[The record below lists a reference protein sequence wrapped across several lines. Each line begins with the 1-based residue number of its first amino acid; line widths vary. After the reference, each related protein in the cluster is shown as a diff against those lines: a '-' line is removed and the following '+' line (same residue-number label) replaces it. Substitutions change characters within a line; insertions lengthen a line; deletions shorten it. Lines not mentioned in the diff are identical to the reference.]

1 MRGMRRWSIGVGLL
15 ALLAW
20 AFPASGQQ
28 ILIDKP
34 VRAGELI
41 VFPDLNDPLSYYY
54 VNDKPHL
61 ATDAT
66 GKPQFSFLR
75 YVENVRSGATEA
87 EAREGEG
94 GGIVHAVV
102 ALSVTPQQIAE
113 GQRGLQRVKPGAKI
127 VGPVVFKS
135 GKFGLVSSFKDTN
148 GNLTKQVVGLGNAP
162 LLDGE
167 KAAVSMQ
174 LTKLGAKILWESFQ
188 TPTPDISFSFE
199 MDMTGYRS
207 PHRALIEA
215 NFDQIYEHKA
225 FGAGIAT
232 KYLAAE
238 IKAAYDDLKRE
249 GAIKLTQVGE
259 DEKLDALITTAYNK
273 ITEMMFAPI
282 GGTGT
287 PDLAS
292 LTGAGGSGGG
302 LLDKATSMLEKNR
315 TAAKAENEKIRAE
328 NKDIREE
335 NRKAEAT
342 AARGRSSRG
351 SAAAPASHE
360 ATHASQASAGRDSTA
375 SDEEGPVVM
384 PAARDEGV
392 ERPGRTDM
400 ADVDRISRGGE
411 APAPAPVAEREEEDV
426 PEFAVLASFEMKS
439 VHQSGVFK
447 IDLNKYT
454 TDNLTLRFD
463 ENVGDLRSLMKEGEN
478 FRQVN
483 LDDPLYKQREL
494 VVFVDGMNAKDF
506 GDYINF
512 ATVQMRKKHQLGDE
526 TQDEVR
532 IDRANF
538 NKEGNNF
545 KLMYGWKNDS
555 DRRQWMNYEY
565 QTTWSFFGGKDLQT
579 PWQRANAGAINLAP
593 PFQKRSVDLQA
604 DPDVIAKAEVRS
616 ITVKVYYKLGETEQV
631 KQVTLNATKGQLS
644 DRVDFIL
651 PAGKVDYDYEIKW
664 TLKGNRS
671 ATSGRKTGS
680 DAILFVDELPNAG

>member
-1 MRGMRRWSIGVGLL
+1 MARPVRIILAFAAL
-15 ALLAW
+15 ALIGAPF
-20 AFPASGQQ
+20 AQAQQ

-34 VRAGELI
+34 VRAGEL
-41 VFPDLNDPLSYYY
+41 VCFPDLNDPMAYYY

-61 ATDAT
+61 ATDAN

-102 ALSVTPQQIAE
+102 ALSVPPEMVADA
-113 GQRGLQRVKPGAKI
+113 QRQLQRTVPGAKLM
-127 VGPVVFKS
+127 GPVVYKS

-188 TPTPDISFSFE
+188 TPTPDISFTFE
-199 MDMTGYRS
+199 MDVTGFRS

-225 FGAGIAT
+225 FAAGVAT
-232 KYLAAE
+232 QYLAAE
-238 IKAAYDDLKRE
+238 IKGAFDDLRRE
-249 GAIKLTQVGE
+249 GAIKLTQVGD

-273 ITEMMFAPI
+273 ISDMMFSPS

-292 LTGAGGSGGG
+292 LTGAGGQP
-302 LLDKATSMLEKNR
+302 SMLERATQMLAANR
-315 TAAKAENEKIRAE
+315 AATNAENAQIRAE
-328 NKDIREE
+328 NRRNREE
-335 NRKAEAT
+335 RRQAEA
-342 AARGRSSRG
+342 RSLRER
-351 SAAAPASHE
+351 SAALASAGGHDGAVPDSIDWGPPLAPASHPYDAPE
-360 ATHASQASAGRDSTA
+360 ADGVPADRKEETA
-375 SDEEGPVVM
+375 P
-384 PAARDEGV
+384 
-392 ERPGRTDM
+392 T
-400 ADVDRISRGGE
+400 
-411 APAPAPVAEREEEDV
+411 
-426 PEFAVLASFEMKS
+426 FAVLASFEMKS
-439 VHQSGVFK
+439 VHQSGKFT

-463 ENVGDLRSLMKEGEN
+463 ENVGDMRSLMKEGDN

-512 ATVQMRKKHQLGDE
+512 ATVQLRKRHQAGDE

-532 IDRANF
+532 IDRKNF
-538 NKEGNNF
+538 NSEGNAF
-545 KLMYGWKNDS
+545 KLLYGWKNDT
-555 DRRQWMNYEY
+555 DRRRWIDYEV
-565 QTTWSFFGGKDLQT
+565 QTTWIFFGGQQMVQ
-579 PWQRANAGAINLAP
+579 PWKAANAGAINLAP

-604 DPDVIAKAEVRS
+604 DPDLIAQAGVRS
-616 ITVKVYYKLGETEQV
+616 ITVKVYYKAGEAEQV
-631 KQVTLNATKGQLS
+631 KTATLNPAKGQLS

-651 PAGKVDYDYEIKW
+651 PSGAADYDYEITW
-664 TLKGNRS
+664 QLKGNRTVS
-671 ATSGRKTGS
+671 SGRKHAS
-680 DAILFVDELPNAG
+680 QAVLFVDEPAAG

>member
-1 MRGMRRWSIGVGLL
+1 MNAGRRVVLRSAA
-15 ALLAW
+15 ALLVVIACGAGPAW
-20 AFPASGQQ
+20 AQQ

-34 VRAGELI
+34 VRAGDL
-41 VFPDLNDPLSYYY
+41 VCFPDLNDPLSYYY

-61 ATDAT
+61 ATDAN

-75 YVENVRSGATEA
+75 YVENVRSRASEA

-102 ALSVTPQQIAE
+102 ALSVPREMIAQA
-113 GQRGLQRVKPGAKI
+113 QRELQRVKPGAKL

-135 GKFGLVSSFKDTN
+135 GKFGLVSSFKDTQ

-199 MDMTGYRS
+199 MDVTGFRS
-207 PHRALIEA
+207 PQRAVIEA

-225 FGAGIAT
+225 FAVGVASQ
-232 KYLAAE
+232 YLAAE
-238 IKAAYDDLKRE
+238 IKGAFDDLKRE
-249 GAIKLTQVGE
+249 GSIKLTQVGE

-273 ITEMMFAPI
+273 ITEMMFSPM
-282 GGTGT
+282 GGTGG
-287 PDLAS
+287 PDLAG
-292 LTGAGGSGGG
+292 LTGSGGQPSMLDRATSYLRQNQQDARAENEKVRAENRQIREENRRDAERDRRTAAASPAGGSGG
-302 LLDKATSMLEKNR
+302 SEPV
-315 TAAKAENEKIRAE
+315 AEPA
-328 NKDIREE
+328 DS
-335 NRKAEAT
+335 
-342 AARGRSSRG
+342 GGGG
-351 SAAAPASHE
+351 S
-360 ATHASQASAGRDSTA
+360 DSTA
-375 SDEEGPVVM
+375 
-384 PAARDEGV
+384 
-392 ERPGRTDM
+392 
-400 ADVDRISRGGE
+400 VDRPRGYRPRPPSLE
-411 APAPAPVAEREEEDV
+411 PTYADQARPTDTPRTQPVAEREEETV
-426 PEFAVLASFEMKS
+426 PSFAVLASFEMKS
-439 VHQSGVFK
+439 VRQRGIFK

-463 ENVGDLRSLMKEGEN
+463 ENVGDMRSLMKEGEH

-512 ATVQMRKKHQLGDE
+512 ATVQMRKKHQAGDE

-532 IDRANF
+532 IDRKNF
-538 NKEGNNF
+538 SSEGNAF
-545 KLMYGWKNDS
+545 KLLYGWKNDA

-565 QTTWSFFGGKDLQT
+565 QTTWSFFGGKELQQ
-579 PWQRANAGAINLAP
+579 PWKRANAGAINLAP

-604 DPDVIAKAEVRS
+604 DPDLIAQAGVRS
-616 ITVKVYYKLGETEQV
+616 ITVKIFYNLGETEQV
-631 KQVTLNATKGQLS
+631 KSVTLNATKGQLS
-644 DRVDFIL
+644 DKIDFIL
-651 PAGKVDYDYEIKW
+651 PADKANYDYQIDW
-664 TLKGNRS
+664 RLKGNKVVS
-671 ATSGRKTGS
+671 SGRKSAS
-680 DAILFVDELPNAG
+680 DAILFVDEVPAG

>member
-1 MRGMRRWSIGVGLL
+1 MRGLWCAVL
-15 ALLAW
+15 AATMC
-20 AFPASGQQ
+20 AAPAMAQQ

-34 VRAGELI
+34 VRAGELT
-41 VFPDLNDPLSYYY
+41 VFPDLNDPMSYYY

-61 ATDAT
+61 ATDAN

-75 YVENVRSGATEA
+75 YVENVRSAADQA
-87 EAREGEG
+87 EATEGEG

-102 ALSVTPQQIAE
+102 ALSITPEQLQAAR
-113 GQRGLQRVKPGAKI
+113 QGLQQVKPGAKI

-162 LLDGE
+162 ILDGE

-174 LTKLGAKILWESFQ
+174 LTKLGAKILWESFN

-199 MDMTGYRS
+199 MEMTGYRS

-215 NFDQIYEHKA
+215 DFDQIYEHKA
-225 FGAGIAT
+225 FGVGMAT

-238 IKAAYDDLKRE
+238 IKGAFDDLRRT
-249 GAIKLTQVGE
+249 GAIKLTQVGD

-287 PDLAS
+287 PDLGS
-292 LTGAGGSGGG
+292 LAGTGGQPS
-302 LLDKATSMLEKNR
+302 LLDKATSYLKENR
-315 TAAKAENEKIRAE
+315 AAANAENDKIRAE
-328 NKDIREE
+328 NKAIREE
-335 NRKAEAT
+335 KRQAEAKAT
-342 AARGRSSRG
+342 RERMAALAASTGAGAERAPSD
-351 SAAAPASHE
+351 SADDWGPPLSP
-360 ATHASQASAGRDSTA
+360 SAHPYDA
-375 SDEEGPVVM
+375 ESDE
-384 PAARDEGV
+384 DQ
-392 ERPGRTDM
+392 
-400 ADVDRISRGGE
+400 
-411 APAPAPVAEREEEDV
+411 APPQRAEVDV
-426 PEFAVLASFEMKS
+426 PGFAVLASFEMKS
-439 VHQSGVFK
+439 VHQSGTFK

-463 ENVGDLRSLMKEGEN
+463 ENIGDMRSLKEGDN

-494 VVFVDGMNAKDF
+494 VVMVDGMNAKDF

-512 ATVQMRKKHQLGDE
+512 ATVQMRKKHQAGDE

-545 KLMYGWKNDS
+545 KLLYGWKNDS
-555 DRRQWMNYEY
+555 DRRKWMDYEY
-565 QTTWSFFGGKDLQT
+565 QTTWSFFGGKQVQA
-579 PWQRANAGAINLAP
+579 PWVRANAGAIDLAP
-593 PFQKRSVDLQA
+593 PFQKHSVDLQA
-604 DPDVIAKAEVRS
+604 DPDEIARVIVFLASPAAS
-616 ITVKVYYKLGETEQV
+616 FVYG
-631 KQVTLNATKGQLS
+631 ATFDVNG
-644 DRVDFIL
+644 
-651 PAGKVDYDYEIKW
+651 
-664 TLKGNRS
+664 
-671 ATSGRKTGS
+671 GR
-680 DAILFVDELPNAG
+680 DLR